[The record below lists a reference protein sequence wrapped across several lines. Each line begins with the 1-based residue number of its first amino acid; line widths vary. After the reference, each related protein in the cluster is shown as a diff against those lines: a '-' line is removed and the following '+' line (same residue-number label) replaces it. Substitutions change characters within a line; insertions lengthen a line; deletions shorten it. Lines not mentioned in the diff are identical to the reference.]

1 MIPTQRSVIARLRYK
16 NLDGGG
22 SEDTLCRAS
31 RTKVFPRSAVMER
44 NMFRA
49 DRIFSSLSTFGLY
62 CGEQESS
69 FFYLLEYIFSKICCF
84 CHLSAML
91 VSYVY

>member
-16 NLDGGG
+16 SLDGGW
-22 SEDTLCRAS
+22 SEVSPCRAT
-31 RTKVFPRSAVMER
+31 RTKVFPRNAAMER

-62 CGEQESS
+62 CGEQEVLFLSS
-69 FFYLLEYIFSKICCF
+69 GVLLQ
-84 CHLSAML
+84 
-91 VSYVY
+91 

>member
-44 NMFRA
+44 NMFRV

-62 CGEQESS
+62 CGEQESA
-69 FFYLLEYIFSKICCF
+69 FYIFWSTSSVKF
-84 CHLSAML
+84 VASAISL
-91 VSYVY
+91 QCK